1 MNTVCSIFVGWI
13 VLLIAFGNLNVVVVV
28 VIFLFVFFFLLVCLY
43 FLKISGNPAKK
54 NYDESEKSLRLK
66 R

>member
-28 VIFLFVFFFLLVCLY
+28 IFCLFFFLLVCLY
-43 FLKISGNPAKK
+43 FLKVSANPAK
-54 NYDESEKSLRLK
+54 NNDESEKSLRLK

>member
-13 VLLIAFGNLNVVVVV
+13 VLLIAFGNLNVVVV
-28 VIFLFVFFFLLVCLY
+28 IFLFIRFFFLVCLY
-43 FLKISGNPAKK
+43 FLKVSGNPAK
-54 NYDESEKSLRLK
+54 NNDESEKSLRLK

>member
-28 VIFLFVFFFLLVCLY
+28 IFCLFVFFLLVSLY
-43 FLKISGNPAKK
+43 FLKVSGNPAK
-54 NYDESEKSLRLK
+54 NNDESEKSLRLK

>member
-28 VIFLFVFFFLLVCLY
+28 IVCLFVFFLLVCLY
-43 FLKISGNPAKK
+43 FLKVSGNPAKNNDK
-54 NYDESEKSLRLK
+54 SEKSLRL
-66 R
+66 

>member
-28 VIFLFVFFFLLVCLY
+28 IFCLFVFFLLVYLY
-43 FLKISGNPAKK
+43 FLKVSGNPAK
-54 NYDESEKSLRLK
+54 NNDESEKSLRLK